1 MNNIEVSIFRNYK
14 VPVPISTISLNE
26 WLINDEYKT
35 EITVLRQ
42 TQDSELRKKIKAEL
56 PAITP
61 SGIFSKR
68 CKDGLLKHS
77 GVVCVDIDGISHID
91 LYKEVLS
98 RKPYVY
104 YCGLSVSGN
113 GLFCI
118 IPLAYPKKHDQQF
131 YALQRDFAS
140 LGIIIDKSCKDVCRL
155 RGISYDSSPYLN
167 TEAQLYTDLYMPDI
181 SLKQP
186 IPSTDTSKKVFTL
199 VRKIET
205 EKVDITGQYVN
216 WFEIGCALAKEF
228 GEDGRSLFHSISA
241 ISPKYRP
248 DECDKQYNR
257 CTTNP
262 YRYTIA
268 SLFHYAKINGIR

>member
-14 VPVPISTISLNE
+14 EPVPISTISLNE
-26 WLINDEYKT
+26 WLVNDEYKT

-42 TQDSELRKKIKAEL
+42 TQDSELRKKIKTEL

-68 CKDGLLKHS
+68 FKDGLLKHS
-77 GVVCVDIDGISHID
+77 GVICVDIDGISHID

-98 RKPYVY
+98 RKPYLY

-118 IPLAYPKKHDQQF
+118 IPLAYPEKHEQQF

-167 TEAQLYTDLYMPDI
+167 EKAVLYTDLYVPNKPP
-181 SLKQP
+181 KQP
-186 IPSTDTSKKVFTL
+186 VSGTDTAEKVNTL
-199 VRKIET
+199 VRKIEAGN
-205 EKVDITGQYVN
+205 VDITGNYAN
-216 WFEIGCALAKEF
+216 WFEIGCALANEF
-228 GEDGRSLFHSISA
+228 GEGGRSLFHSISA

-248 DECDKQYNR
+248 DECDKQYYH
-257 CTTNP
+257 CATNP
-262 YRYTIA
+262 YGYTIA